1 MKPHPLVATAWLA
14 PAVPGLAVAIL
25 IAAGGNAT
33 AIGIAAFGLGF
44 ALRNAISIQQAHSAH
59 RRAETVPSAETRPNR
74 KPQRPRS
81 AAPTMNIFTAI
92 GRTAAGIIHAPEP
105 PDLERIRCA
114 TAFNDLPTAPGGHR
128 RSNRTPANGCHQAGR
143 TATTLPPR
151 VTPPPPLRDETANAD
166 SVIPTTGYRVLGSI
180 LSELINAELLAD
192 DIAGRNRNT
201 ELRQLARQQ
210 QAVLNDQNLLDQ
222 AFEQHIATLSNGERP
237 AGWANT
243 HQAYRE
249 FQARLNQQLADTEA
263 ELAQPEPAPTRNDTA
278 YQRVRDAVLRI
289 LDETAAAA
297 GALPATDTAEA
308 AEPEP
313 PTATPESAG
322 VAEAAAPTEPETM
335 PATPAHAPPETAPA
349 TEPEPA
355 LATPVPTPP
364 EPAVAIEPE
373 PMPAPPEPA
382 APTASS
388 DQPKADRTFTE
399 PPAPL
404 SESWISLTKF
414 NRLAANISKPP
425 AAIHFPDHP
434 PAELSSWSEI
444 LTTTANHLIDTGDIT
459 TDLCPI
465 TVPPGK
471 LPLIS
476 TEPVRDERNKLR
488 TLPLHNGFHIAN
500 RHNRHRAARNAISML
515 RHFGVNPDHCHLMV
529 MTADLPQPD
538 ETVASAAGASGTP

>member
-1 MKPHPLVATAWLA
+1 MRPHPLVATAWLTPAA
-14 PAVPGLAVAIL
+14 PALAVAIL
-25 IAAGGNAT
+25 ITADGSAT

-44 ALRNAISIQQAHSAH
+44 ALRNAISIQQAHAAH
-59 RRAETVPSAETRPNR
+59 SRAETAPPAETRHNR

-81 AAPTMNIFTAI
+81 ATPTMNIFTAI

-114 TAFNDLPTAPGGHR
+114 TAFNDLPTAAGNHR

-143 TATTLPPR
+143 TATILPPR

-180 LSELINAELLAD
+180 LSELINAEMLAD

-222 AFEQHIATLSNGERP
+222 AFEQHIATLANGERP

-263 ELAQPEPAPTRNDTA
+263 ELAQSEPAPTRNDTA

-297 GALPATDTAEA
+297 GAQPATDTAEA

-322 VAEAAAPTEPETM
+322 AAEPAVPTEPETM
-335 PATPAHAPPETAPA
+335 PATSVPA
-349 TEPEPA
+349 
-355 LATPVPTPP
+355 PP
-364 EPAVAIEPE
+364 EPAPATEPE

-382 APTASS
+382 APNASA

-414 NRLAANISKPP
+414 NRMAANISKPP

-444 LTTTANHLIDTGDIT
+444 LTTTANHLIDTGHIT

-476 TEPVRDERNKLR
+476 TEPVQDERNKLR
-488 TLPLHNGFHIAN
+488 TPPLHNGFHIAN
-500 RHNRHRAARNAISML
+500 RHNRHSAARNAISML

-538 ETVASAAGASGTP
+538 ETTASAAGTSGAP